1 MGPAAEEAETGS
13 VNTTAPAGQLNAAAA
28 VGATLTKD
36 VHQMEWNGQV
46 SENMF
51 HLCVNSTAEPLEL
64 SWGDEL
70 RDNPHSTV
78 APHDTAYLGTYSFHT
93 WRIRSKSRGLIAA
106 YTGPSVILTVTEDDC
121 TTELNP
127 SGRRP
132 HQLRTTGPASTAA
145 ANGSTAPRTATDP
158 EMTSASAGG
167 GQTSEPGYRQRST
180 VLEMPIWAF
189 DCVSE
194 AAVARLAHIVRDMLA
209 HSPAPLLQR
218 LVEGGASFAVFGTD
232 QVVTDVPAHRFMR
245 YNTGRNLDTSA
256 RGLGATPAVPVTSCG
271 EENLTMQ
278 GDRWYPCQSILIHE
292 VGHMVHNMGLPS
304 GPEGVEGV
312 LEAYRAAM
320 KARLYPKG
328 CYMMTNEQEYWAVA
342 VESWFESTIRGDVN
356 GGIKTRAQLRKHDPR
371 LAALLE
377 AAFGDGEW
385 RYWKD
390 CPRQL
395 SMPTRAQAAATVAAA
410 MKPQRRPSATVAP
423 SPPSWRARRPAKLA
437 VDSMLDNAESSSAV
451 RLLLRRLLCRR
462 FLAIRRR
469 RGNTPHTR
477 GAVPVAA
484 MAANTAELVDGAAV
498 TAAAAVATA
507 THAYKINHQ
516 RDHAL
521 QLEGNGTATS
531 TGASAVPWHPPL
543 PKPMAVEMPPPLPAA
558 VRGSQTPGLAV
569 KKPHRQKRKEKEES
583 EYDGEDH
590 EEDSEELGDWPGEV
604 EMPPPLPEPLQEPL
618 SLPPLSAAAAIT
630 IGATSGPASSR

>member
-1 MGPAAEEAETGS
+1 MGPAAEEAEAGS
-13 VNTTAPAGQLNAAAA
+13 VGATAAAGQLNAAAA

-36 VHQMEWNGQV
+36 VHQMEWNGQI

-51 HLCVNSTAEPLEL
+51 HLFVNSTAEPLEL

-78 APHDTAYLGTYSFHT
+78 GPHDTAYLGTYSFHT
-93 WRIRSKSRGLIAA
+93 WRIRSKSRGHIAT
-106 YTGPSVILTVTEDDC
+106 YTGPSVILTITETSY

-132 HQLRTTGPASTAA
+132 HQLHTTGPAATAA
-145 ANGSTAPRTATDP
+145 ANGTTAAASQTAAGGS
-158 EMTSASAGG
+158 EMTSASARG
-167 GQTSEPGYRQRST
+167 GQSSEPGYRQRAS

-189 DCVSE
+189 DCVSD
-194 AAVARLAHIVRDMLA
+194 AAVARVAHVVSAMLA
-209 HSPAPLLQR
+209 HSPAPLLER

-245 YNTGRNLDTSA
+245 YNTGRDLDTSA

-292 VGHMVHNMGLPS
+292 MGHMVHNMGLPS

-395 SMPTRAQAAATVAAA
+395 SMPTRAAAAATATATATVTAA
-410 MKPQRRPSATVAP
+410 MQPQRRPSNMVAP
-423 SPPSWRARRPAKLA
+423 SPPSWRSRRPAKLV
-437 VDSMLDNAESSSAV
+437 VDSMLDNAESSPAGGGALGAEKGRGLRHGERRV
-451 RLLLRRLLCRR
+451 GFRPILL
-462 FLAIRRR
+462 
-469 RGNTPHTR
+469 GK
-477 GAVPVAA
+477 
-484 MAANTAELVDGAAV
+484 D
-498 TAAAAVATA
+498 
-507 THAYKINHQ
+507 TH
-516 RDHAL
+516 
-521 QLEGNGTATS
+521 
-531 TGASAVPWHPPL
+531 
-543 PKPMAVEMPPPLPAA
+543 
-558 VRGSQTPGLAV
+558 
-569 KKPHRQKRKEKEES
+569 KKPCKLFSTNRS
-583 EYDGEDH
+583 
-590 EEDSEELGDWPGEV
+590 
-604 EMPPPLPEPLQEPL
+604 
-618 SLPPLSAAAAIT
+618 
-630 IGATSGPASSR
+630 

>member
-13 VNTTAPAGQLNAAAA
+13 MSTTASTGQLNAAAA

-36 VHQMEWNGQV
+36 VHQMEWNGLI

-51 HLCVNSTAEPLEL
+51 HLFVNSTAEPVEL

-78 APHDTAYLGTYSFHT
+78 VPHDTAYLGTYSFHT
-93 WRIRSKSRGLIAA
+93 WRIRSKSRGLIAT
-106 YTGPSVILTVTEDDC
+106 YTGPSVILTITEDSYM
-121 TTELNP
+121 TELNP

-132 HQLRTTGPASTAA
+132 HQLHTTGPTATAA
-145 ANGSTAPRTATDP
+145 ANGITATRTAADP

-167 GQTSEPGYRQRST
+167 GQTSEPGYRQRSS

-194 AAVARLAHIVRDMLA
+194 AAVTRLAQIVGVMLA
-209 HSPAPLLQR
+209 HSPAPLLKR

-390 CPRQL
+390 CPRPL
-395 SMPTRAQAAATVAAA
+395 SMPTRAQAAATAMAA
-410 MKPQRRPSATVAP
+410 MQPQRRPSATVAP
-423 SPPSWRARRPAKLA
+423 SPPAWRARRPAKLA
-437 VDSMLDNAESSSAV
+437 VDSMLDNAESSSADEEEARAFAQKV
-451 RLLLRRLLCRR
+451 S
-462 FLAIRRR
+462 
-469 RGNTPHTR
+469 
-477 GAVPVAA
+477 
-484 MAANTAELVDGAAV
+484 
-498 TAAAAVATA
+498 ATA
-507 THAYKINHQ
+507 SGCL
-516 RDHAL
+516 RML
-521 QLEGNGTATS
+521 GFGGPS
-531 TGASAVPWHPPL
+531 SCPCSCWL
-543 PKPMAVEMPPPLPAA
+543 PIPPPLPQSQQAILGSVSSSSA
-558 VRGSQTPGLAV
+558 TATGSNKSNSSALCSLMVGLQLLWGMCSRGQGGRPIGPGSGGSSSGMDGSLWCWPVVTSWVAPGV
-569 KKPHRQKRKEKEES
+569 GGWRAKRS
-583 EYDGEDH
+583 YTLD
-590 EEDSEELGDWPGEV
+590 
-604 EMPPPLPEPLQEPL
+604 
-618 SLPPLSAAAAIT
+618 
-630 IGATSGPASSR
+630 